1 MLYCSSALSMLFS
14 ALLISGRV
22 SKACSYTA
30 SAAGITSPEMV
41 SSAGTSPVTSN
52 SALMSSCNRFF
63 SWRLKFSTCV
73 PLFTTSY
80 CALPSCASSCARS
93 ALDICPSL

>member
-14 ALLISGRV
+14 ALRISGRE
-22 SKACSYTA
+22 SSAWAYTA
-30 SAAGITSPEMV
+30 SAVGIISAEIA

-52 SALMSSCNRFF
+52 SALMSSCRRFF

-80 CALPSCASSCARS
+80 CALPSCASS
-93 ALDICPSL
+93 